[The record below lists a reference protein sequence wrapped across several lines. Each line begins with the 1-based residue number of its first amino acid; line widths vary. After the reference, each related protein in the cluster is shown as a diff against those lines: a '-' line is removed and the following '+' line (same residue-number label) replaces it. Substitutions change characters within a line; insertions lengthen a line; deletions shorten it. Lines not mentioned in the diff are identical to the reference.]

1 MIDTDPSGAF
11 MLAWASMHNTAKGV
25 AAVGGARLEGETHG
39 KVVDFRRV
47 IASG

>member
-1 MIDTDPSGAF
+1 